1 MHVTLADKAAPEV
14 GSASRS
20 LQCAAFTLTFFP
32 TLQCATPVLSPGSLH
47 WLCLLPGMLYPQ
59 VFIKPMLSPH
69 PGPSVNGTSV
79 ERQSP
84 VFLVKL
90 PPRPLITL
98 SHHIIFTYNY
108 LRYLFV
114 YLFIVVLPPTMMEL
128 PEAGARAALL
138 STDCTSCIKVS
149 APKKWGRGRVSI
161 CCLTCFIVSF
171 SSNE

>member
-14 GSASRS
+14 GSASLS
-20 LQCAAFTLTFFP
+20 LQCAAFTLAFFL
-32 TLQCATPVLSPGSLH
+32 TLQCATSVLSPGSLH

-69 PGPSVNGTSV
+69 SGPSVNGTSV
-79 ERQSP
+79 ERRSL

-90 PPRPLITL
+90 PPRPFITL
-98 SHHIIFTYNY
+98 SHYTIFNYNY
-108 LRYLFV
+108 LCYLFF

-138 STDCTSCIKVS
+138 SIDCTTCIKVS
-149 APKKWGRGRVSI
+149 TPKTWGRGRISI
-161 CCLTCFIVSF
+161 CCLTCLLFFF